1 MSSSSKLDS
10 IPRSLYKLNF
20 LLIMKINWNNDFI
33 HFFILL
39 ILNSV
44 NLQIKRYLIK
54 LLYKEFSTF
63 EFCKNTKK

>member
-54 LLYKEFSTF
+54 LLYKKFSTF